1 MDSPTKP
8 LNLIGIIRR
17 NLFRQ
22 PVRTGL
28 CALGVAIGVL
38 AIVAIGAIARGLT
51 KSIQTGIHYSGSD
64 LVIYQAGTSM
74 DFLSALDE
82 QKTRAA
88 LGSDPDVLDIAAG
101 QSQFLTLEGNIG
113 SIVIAIGI
121 DPHEFLAKQQGT
133 VKGRLMQSG
142 DEVVIGTNL
151 ERRVHK
157 AVGDRIKLGDRI
169 FTISGVARTGN
180 VFFDSAAILDI
191 RTLQDMMG
199 RRGKVTCFYAKLR
212 PGVDP
217 YKAADRIE
225 RDHPELAAVA
235 GAEQYNKID
244 QGLEYADAT
253 VWAVSF
259 IALIVGGLVV
269 ANTMWMS
276 VNQRT
281 REIGVLRA
289 LGWSR
294 KSVMGMIIFEALGI
308 GMIACLVG
316 AVSGVGLAMLT
327 TVSANVGQFVDPVFA
342 APTFVQAFV
351 VALLLSVAGAALPA
365 IRAANISPVEAL
377 RHE

>member
-1 MDSPTKP
+1 M
-8 LNLIGIIRR
+8 GITRR

-82 QKTRAA
+82 KKTRAA
-88 LGSDPDVLDIAAG
+88 LASDPDVADIAAG
-101 QSQFLTLEGNIG
+101 QSHFLTLEGNIG
-113 SIVIAIGI
+113 SIVITIGI

-133 VKGRLMQSG
+133 VRGRLMRSG
-142 DEVVIGTNL
+142 DEAVIGTNL

-157 AVGDRIKLGDRI
+157 TVGNRIKLGNRM
-169 FTISGVARTGN
+169 FTICGVCQTGN

-217 YKAADRIE
+217 YQAADRIE

-259 IALIVGGLVV
+259 IALIIGGLVV

-276 VNQRT
+276 VNQRI

-294 KSVMGMIIFEALGI
+294 HSVMGMIVFEAVGI
-308 GMIACLVG
+308 GMIACLLG
-316 AVSGVGLAMLT
+316 AVLGVGLAELT
-327 TVSANVGQFVDPVFA
+327 AVLPNTGQFVDPVFA
-342 APTFVQAFV
+342 AGTFLQAFGV
-351 VALLLSVAGAALPA
+351 SLLLSVLGAVIPAL
-365 IRAANISPVEAL
+365 RAANVSPVEAL
-377 RHE
+377 RYE